1 MMIDSSDEQNIK
13 YICSLEELVKKGY
26 INQKISDKVKLG
38 RSIIEKK
45 YFQKENQYM
54 INEKIYNTINNYFN
68 NIIYLSDSDKEEIKK
83 LIFQKIN
90 GLKRL
95 SRQKMSEDRFEIISE
110 IGHGGFGTVKLCKDK
125 KTNEIFA
132 MKKLKFDLLINK
144 AQLFHINT
152 EKNILLLN
160 DNTWKAKLNYS
171 FLSKGYLYFIMDYY
185 PGGDLYK
192 YMEKK
197 DTLTEE
203 EARFY
208 IAEIILGVESLH
220 KNSCIHRDIKPD
232 NIFIDQDGHLKIGDF
247 GLSILSNNIT
257 YPYTYK
263 FIKTQ
268 NKENI
273 DKLIGLSDV
282 GSLLYVAPEVIEK
295 KIYGPEIDWWS
306 VGIIFYEMLVGFP
319 PFWSKNENDKEI
331 GMRIKHFKKYLSIPK
346 EVKMSKEAQTLI
358 YDFLTE
364 SEKRLGKNGIDEI
377 KNHIFFKNFDW
388 DNIRKMKP
396 PYIPKLFIYD
406 KAKFNFRILRKNSL
420 QLYTSKEKLNNNK
433 NIFEIKQEKEKEK
446 ENKLKKRKLNYYDFD
461 YNRELAQLK
470 YDIENNITELI
481 KNEIDNYS
489 KINTNIK
496 SGNITLEETSTEE
509 IASLKSNESNK
520 KKKENLLSKSHYNT
534 EIKNKINNSIG
545 LNKINKC
552 IKNSKSKLLK
562 KSSIKIIPIRNL
574 MNNESLFYRTMY
586 NTGFRDK
593 SLINKSLSKYSNLEK
608 KDSNKSIEDSSSIKN
623 LEKLIKNKTIN
634 QKGKNINNKMN
645 NINYQNLIDKK
656 NNNDEKKTIK
666 INGKL
671 FKLKKNLGK
680 YLLEQ

>member
-1 MMIDSSDEQNIK
+1 MMKESSDEQNSK

-45 YFQKENQYM
+45 YFQKENQYI
-54 INEKIYNTINNYFN
+54 INEKIYNTIHNYFKN
-68 NIIYLSDSDKEEIKK
+68 KINLSDSDKEEIKK
-83 LIFQKIN
+83 LIFQKIY

-95 SRQKMSEDRFEIISE
+95 LRQKMSENRFEIISE
-110 IGHGGFGTVKLCKDK
+110 IGHGGFGKVKLCKDK
-125 KTNEIFA
+125 ITNEIFA

-152 EKNILLLN
+152 EKNILSLN
-160 DNTWKAKLNYS
+160 DNPWKAKLNYS

-197 DTLTEE
+197 DTLTEQ

-263 FIKTQ
+263 FIKKQ

-273 DKLIGLSDV
+273 ETLIGLSDV

-319 PFWSKNENDKEI
+319 PFWSKNDNDKEI
-331 GMRIKHFKKYLSIPK
+331 GMRVKNFKKYLSIPK
-346 EVKMSKEAQTLI
+346 EVNISQEAQKLI
-358 YDFLTE
+358 YDFLSE

-396 PYIPKLFIYD
+396 PYVPKLFIYD
-406 KAKFNFRILRKNSL
+406 KEKFNFRILRKNSL
-420 QLYTSKEKLNNNK
+420 KLYTSKEKINNNK
-433 NIFEIKQEKEKEK
+433 NIFEIKQEKEKE
-446 ENKLKKRKLNYYDFD
+446 NRYKRINLNFYDFY
-461 YNRELAQLK
+461 YNRELDKLK

-520 KKKENLLSKSHYNT
+520 KKKKDNLLSKSYYNT
-534 EIKNKINNSIG
+534 DIKNKLNNIIG
-545 LNKINKC
+545 LNKISKS
-552 IKNSKSKLLK
+552 IKTSKSKHLK
-562 KSSIKIIPIRNL
+562 KNSITIIPIRNL
-574 MNNESLFYRTMY
+574 MNNQSLFYKTMY
-586 NTGFRDK
+586 NSGFTDK
-593 SLINKSLSKYSNLEK
+593 SLINKSLRKYSNLEK
-608 KDSNKSIEDSSSIKN
+608 KDSNKSIEDNNSIKSV
-623 LEKLIKNKTIN
+623 EKLKNKTIKE
-634 QKGKNINNKMN
+634 KGKNNTNNMN
-645 NINYQNLIDKK
+645 NIKCQNVIYKK
-656 NNNDEKKTIK
+656 ISNDEKKTIK
-666 INGKL
+666 INGKI
-671 FKLKKNLGK
+671 FKIKKNLGK